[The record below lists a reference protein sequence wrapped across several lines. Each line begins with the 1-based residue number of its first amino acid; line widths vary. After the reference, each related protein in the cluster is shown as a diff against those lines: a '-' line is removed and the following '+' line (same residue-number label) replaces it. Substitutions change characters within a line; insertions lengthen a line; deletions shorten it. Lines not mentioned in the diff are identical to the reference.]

1 MNYSASFRIKKL
13 VEAAFRLEVGRTCL
27 WFNYEVKNWNSQPQS
42 EAHKKI
48 NIDKS
53 WKWHKIGNG
62 EENCSNNSW
71 VITSICCTF
80 ALSLS
85 TLTPCHVTWTT
96 EKSGVCGKVLQDV
109 QTFAVITS
117 PFCCVWVSKR
127 HYLCLFAHATVKRK
141 YFMRFEEKVWIK
153 NWRFIESLNLWVN
166 IKIRSEIK

>member
-1 MNYSASFRIKKL
+1 M
-13 VEAAFRLEVGRTCL
+13 EAAFRLEVGRTCL

-42 EAHKKI
+42 EAHKKK

-85 TLTPCHVTWTT
+85 LHTHSLPCYVNDREIRCVW
-96 EKSGVCGKVLQDV
+96 KSFTRC
-109 QTFAVITS
+109 S
-117 PFCCVWVSKR
+117 NFCCYHIPLLLCVSLEKALFMSICTCDCQKEIFYEVWR
-127 HYLCLFAHATVKRK
+127 
-141 YFMRFEEKVWIK
+141 
-153 NWRFIESLNLWVN
+153 ESLD
-166 IKIRSEIK
+166 

>member
-1 MNYSASFRIKKL
+1 M
-13 VEAAFRLEVGRTCL
+13 EAAFRLEVGRTCL

-42 EAHKKI
+42 EAHKKK

-85 TLTPCHVTWTT
+85 PHSLLAMLRERQRNPVCV
-96 EKSGVCGKVLQDV
+96 EKFYKMFKLLLLSHPPFVVCESRKGIIYVYLHMRLSKGNSL
-109 QTFAVITS
+109 
-117 PFCCVWVSKR
+117 WGSKR
-127 HYLCLFAHATVKRK
+127 KFGLKIDDL
-141 YFMRFEEKVWIK
+141 
-153 NWRFIESLNLWVN
+153 LNH
-166 IKIRSEIK
+166 